1 MPCIALSE
9 DQVRS
14 LGALK
19 ADPKDVYYRPAHS
32 IADYERQYNF
42 WVEHN
47 KATDGPYSIS
57 LSDQADL
64 TWKALGHPS
73 LDDNAQSPVTA
84 AAVELYS
91 HAQIS
96 MWFTGGPAVTVDVDR
111 GAWDVKGVRKLGQL
125 SADAPGYLQQPFC
138 KTTRLL
144 LAWGVRLE
152 LRIPNVG
159 VESRKKALLDSLRVP
174 FVKVSGIAD
183 GSEDVYTYTAG
194 DDTYPIVLAVL
205 AAVI

>member
-19 ADPKDVYYRPAHS
+19 VDPKDVYYRPTHS
-32 IADYERQYNF
+32 IADYERQDNI
-42 WVEHN
+42 WVEQN

-73 LDDNAQSPVTA
+73 LDADAQSPVTA
-84 AAVELYS
+84 SAVELYS
-91 HAQIS
+91 LAKID

-111 GAWDVKGVRKLGQL
+111 GAWDVKGVRNFGRL
-125 SADAPGYLQQPFC
+125 SSDAPRYLKRPFC
-138 KTTRLL
+138 KTTKLL

-152 LRIPNVG
+152 LRIPSVG
-159 VESRKKALLDSLRVP
+159 AESGKKAFLRSLRVP
-174 FVKVSGIAD
+174 FVKASGVTND
-183 GSEDVYTYTAG
+183 GEDVYTYTAG